1 MTSHGN
7 GEDEKAVNGPLGAE
21 RVTSNL
27 VFRVR
32 QKSQT
37 CSDKQEL
44 KMKAPEEILEWRQVE
59 GN

>member
-44 KMKAPEEILEWRQVE
+44 KMKAPEEILE
-59 GN
+59 